1 MAQRSGFT
9 TFDPMIQING
19 TAADGFGAVA
29 DAFARN
35 FEQYPEVGAA
45 FALYVDGESKVDLWA
60 GVADKGS
67 GRPWNEDTL
76 QLVFSTT
83 KGAAAICVAR
93 LVGNGV
99 LDYDAS
105 VASYWPE
112 FAAEGKEAITLGQL
126 MSHQAGLPY
135 VDAPLSV
142 EEILAVNPVVRAFEV
157 QAPVWEP
164 GTAHGYHALTYGWLV
179 GEVVRRVTGR
189 TIGTYFAEEIAAPL
203 GLDFWIGLPEE
214 HEARVSHLEASPPPS
229 DPAELELMLK
239 VMGPGTTGFKAL
251 TMNGALMAFGLEEN
265 PFNTR
270 ALHAT
275 EMPAA
280 NGITTARSLARL
292 YASTVCDVDGFR
304 AALPQVM
311 ATASTE
317 AARGPDRSL
326 VVDSRFGFGFMLDGE
341 LTPML
346 GPRSYGHAGA
356 GGSLG
361 YADPDAGVGYGY
373 VMNQMMP
380 GIAGDPRTIA
390 LNEAVGACL

>member
-1 MAQRSGFT
+1 
-9 TFDPMIQING
+9 MIEING
-19 TAADGFGAVA
+19 TVADGFGAVA

-35 FEQYPEVGAA
+35 FDEYPEVGAA
-45 FALYVDGESKVDLWA
+45 FALCVDGESKVDLWA
-60 GVADKGS
+60 GTADKGS
-67 GRPWNEDTL
+67 GQPWNEDTL

-93 LVGNGV
+93 LVGEGL
-99 LDYDAS
+99 LDYDAP

-112 FAAEGKEAITLGQL
+112 FAAGGKDTITLGQL
-126 MSHQAGLPY
+126 LSHQAGLPY
-135 VDAPLSV
+135 VDVPLTV
-142 EEILAVNPVVRAFEV
+142 EEILAVDPVVRAFEV

-164 GTAHGYHALTYGWLV
+164 GTGHGYHALTFGWLA

-214 HEARVSHLEASPPPS
+214 HEHRVSHLEAAPPPAA
-229 DPAELELMLK
+229 PAEMELLLK
-239 VMGPGTTGFKAL
+239 IMSPGTTGFKAL
-251 TMNGALMAFGLEEN
+251 TMNGALLAFGLEEN
-265 PFNTR
+265 PFNKR

-292 YASTVCDVDGFR
+292 YASTVGDVDGFR
-304 AALPQVM
+304 AAPPQVM

-317 AARGPDRSL
+317 AVRGPDRSL
-326 VVDSRFGFGFMLDGE
+326 VVESRFGFGFMLDGE
-341 LTPML
+341 LPPML
-346 GPRSYGHAGA
+346 GPRSFGHAGA

-361 YADPDAGVGYGY
+361 YADPDTGVGYGY
-373 VMNQMMP
+373 VMNQMLP
-380 GIAGDPRTIA
+380 GIAGDPRTIS
-390 LNEAVGACL
+390 LNDAVGACLR